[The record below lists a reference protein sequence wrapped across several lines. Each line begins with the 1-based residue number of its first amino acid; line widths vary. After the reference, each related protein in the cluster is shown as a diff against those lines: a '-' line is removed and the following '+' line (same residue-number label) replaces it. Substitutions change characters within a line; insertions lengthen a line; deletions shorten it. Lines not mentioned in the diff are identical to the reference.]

1 MEAGTLN
8 PNPEGCLIQGL
19 RNCPSPN
26 LRPAH
31 KVRSGAPKGQTPVY
45 LSGDELAWVQAAK
58 PPRWVTHLQRNQPL
72 HVAWVER
79 ESMRRTVVWDESTL
93 PPEALLGG
101 VEIISCYPQLFR
113 GMFQPRVKRWGEGG
127 LGGTSCPPGA
137 PPPPTPNPRQRQ
149 LPGFSEAR
157 RAPPCVAVIA
167 GFN

>member
-1 MEAGTLN
+1 MEAGSLN

-19 RNCPSPN
+19 RKCPSPN

-113 GMFQPRVKRWGEGG
+113 GTFPPRVKRGGEGG

-137 PPPPTPNPRQRQ
+137 PPPTPNPRQRQ

-157 RAPPCVAVIA
+157 RAPPCVVVIA

>member
-8 PNPEGCLIQGL
+8 PNPEGCPKIQGL
-19 RNCPSPN
+19 WNCPSPN
-26 LRPAH
+26 IRPAH

-45 LSGDELAWVQAAK
+45 LSGDERAWVQAAK

-79 ESMRRTVVWDESTL
+79 ESMRRTVVWDEST
-93 PPEALLGG
+93 PPPGALLGG
-101 VEIISCYPQLFR
+101 AEIISCYPQLFR
-113 GMFQPRVKRWGEGG
+113 GTFQPRGKRWGEGG

-137 PPPPTPNPRQRQ
+137 PPPTPNPEQSQ

-157 RAPPCVAVIA
+157 RAPPRVAVIA

>member
-113 GMFQPRVKRWGEGG
+113 GTFQPRVKRWGEGG

-137 PPPPTPNPRQRQ
+137 PPPNPEPQAAPTPRFQRGAARAA
-149 LPGFSEAR
+149 LRGCDCGF
-157 RAPPCVAVIA
+157 
-167 GFN
+167 

>member
-19 RNCPSPN
+19 WNCPSPN

-79 ESMRRTVVWDESTL
+79 VNEKNRCLGWVNPATRSTTCGSWNNQLLSPAFQGHVSAEGKALGRVW
-93 PPEALLGG
+93 ARGN
-101 VEIISCYPQLFR
+101 QLSSR
-113 GMFQPRVKRWGEGG
+113 
-127 LGGTSCPPGA
+127 CA
-137 PPPPTPNPRQRQ
+137 PPTPNPGQRQ